1 MKNLRHRE
9 IMCVIH
15 MGHTV
20 GERQSLELN
29 SDTLTLYLY
38 SQPLP
43 YTISSKE
50 EKLGFFMFQ
59 IRHSQ
64 MERQGTWS
72 INRLKVMCGRCNLN
86 GMKPKD
92 VTDLP

>member
-1 MKNLRHRE
+1 MSYTQ
-9 IMCVIH
+9 
-15 MGHTV
+15 GHTV

-64 MERQGTWS
+64 MEAGYMEHKQAQGHVWT
-72 INRLKVMCGRCNLN
+72 L
-86 GMKPKD
+86 
-92 VTDLP
+92 